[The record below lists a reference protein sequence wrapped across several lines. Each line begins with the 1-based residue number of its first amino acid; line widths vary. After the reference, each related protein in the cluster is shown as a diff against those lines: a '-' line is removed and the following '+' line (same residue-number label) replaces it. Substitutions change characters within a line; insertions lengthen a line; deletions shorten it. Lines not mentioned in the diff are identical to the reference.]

1 MEQIKQYYLKWRSF
15 LNTDKSHLVQSSLA
29 LILLLILTPF
39 FPSLDGTWSFAFPV
53 VGLIFFGLRAAEEKT
68 RRTQYDFLCIV
79 IWLLE
84 ILILNCFNV

>member
-1 MEQIKQYYLKWRSF
+1 MEQNQTVLSKMAIF

-29 LILLLILTPF
+29 LILPDSNPIL
-39 FPSLDGTWSFAFPV
+39 SLFRWNLEFCVPRCGTN
-53 VGLIFFGLRAAEEKT
+53 IFGLRAAEEKT

-84 ILILNCFNV
+84 ILILNWFNV